1 MADKTFNKLSHNLMQ
16 HLPFYELSNSEF
28 NSLNGIWMRDLDL
41 VTDLFD
47 ILPNPNK
54 LDENDPDLML
64 SNITSNYYSVTKLNR
79 LLENKRLKSLSL
91 FHCNVRSLPKNL
103 NLVNDLI
110 YTLSNRPDILAVTE
124 TRLNNN
130 TIVNTQIPGYNFY
143 HQDSPTAAGGAG
155 IYISQTL
162 KSSIRTD
169 IKFSTELV
177 ESCWIE
183 IDSGNNAKNQIIVG
197 CIYRHPKSKLDT
209 FTEELEEL
217 LRKLNQG
224 KYDIYLLGDFN
235 INFLKY
241 DSHQPTEKYL
251 DMLYS
256 NNITPVITKPTRL
269 TDHTKTLI
277 DHIYTN
283 EPISNITTDIGLLD
297 ISDHLPVFCI
307 TNKCIQKNNAKIF
320 YRDYKHFSKEAYI
333 NDMQNINWNSL
344 LSTTGDL
351 NQSTV
356 NIINVIQDLV
366 NKHVPL
372 KQASLSKKKQL
383 IKPWIT
389 DGILKSIK
397 TKQKMYRTHF
407 HSNNIEKVN
416 QYKRYSNKLN
426 KVKLESKN
434 YYYNTQFAKCKNNM
448 KATWKLIGSIIKRK
462 TKGQIH
468 PTKITINNKI
478 YTAKQDIV
486 NQLNQYFVNVGP
498 NLANSITTSSFQ
510 PISYISNA
518 AVPSFFMSPITATQV
533 LNLFLGLDSN
543 KVSID
548 IPNNMIKLAA
558 YELSPIFTN
567 IFNESIST
575 GVVPDILKISRIT
588 PIYKSGD
595 TNEPHNYRPI
605 SILSVFSKV
614 LERLVYN
621 QLDSFLE
628 KYNIM
633 YNYQFGFRKKHSTE
647 QAILELTDK
656 LKSAIDNRQLTCG
669 LFLDFSK
676 AFDTVNHKIL
686 LEKLQKYGI
695 RGVPLQW
702 FTSYLTNRQQY
713 VRIDNTDSE
722 MLRMTCG
729 VPQGSTLG
737 PLLFLLYINDMPNC
751 SKKLSFRIFADDT
764 NVFYSG
770 KSVSEIEIVMNEEI
784 KKIHN
789 YCATNKL
796 SINFKKTNFMIIGS
810 KQKKIGKIQ
819 IGNIEQTQYIKYLG
833 MYIDKHITW
842 EQQIKHVK
850 AKISKNTGIINK
862 LRYYLDLNTLKQL
875 YYTLIYP
882 FINYGLMS
890 WANTYKP
897 LVESRCRHF
906 SRLESCS
913 SRVLP
918 YTSMSSAIFLTPHSP

>member
-1 MADKTFNKLSHNLMQ
+1 M
-16 HLPFYELSNSEF
+16 
-28 NSLNGIWMRDLDL
+28 
-41 VTDLFD
+41 V
-47 ILPNPNK
+47 
-54 LDENDPDLML
+54 
-64 SNITSNYYSVTKLNR
+64 
-79 LLENKRLKSLSL
+79 
-91 FHCNVRSLPKNL
+91 C
-103 NLVNDLI
+103 
-110 YTLSNRPDILAVTE
+110 
-124 TRLNNN
+124 
-130 TIVNTQIPGYNFY
+130 
-143 HQDSPTAAGGAG
+143 
-155 IYISQTL
+155 
-162 KSSIRTD
+162 
-169 IKFSTELV
+169 
-177 ESCWIE
+177 
-183 IDSGNNAKNQIIVG
+183 
-197 CIYRHPKSKLDT
+197 
-209 FTEELEEL
+209 
-217 LRKLNQG
+217 
-224 KYDIYLLGDFN
+224 
-235 INFLKY
+235 
-241 DSHQPTEKYL
+241 
-251 DMLYS
+251 
-256 NNITPVITKPTRL
+256 
-269 TDHTKTLI
+269 
-277 DHIYTN
+277 
-283 EPISNITTDIGLLD
+283 
-297 ISDHLPVFCI
+297 
-307 TNKCIQKNNAKIF
+307 
-320 YRDYKHFSKEAYI
+320 
-333 NDMQNINWNSL
+333 
-344 LSTTGDL
+344 
-351 NQSTV
+351 
-356 NIINVIQDLV
+356 
-366 NKHVPL
+366 
-372 KQASLSKKKQL
+372 
-383 IKPWIT
+383 

-518 AVPSFFMSPITATQV
+518 AVPSFFMSPITETQV

-595 TNEPHNYRPI
+595 TNGPHNYRPI

-796 SINFKKTNFMIIGS
+796 SINFKKN
-810 KQKKIGKIQ
+810 
-819 IGNIEQTQYIKYLG
+819 ELYDY
-833 MYIDKHITW
+833 W
-842 EQQIKHVK
+842 
-850 AKISKNTGIINK
+850 
-862 LRYYLDLNTLKQL
+862 LK
-875 YYTLIYP
+875 TE
-882 FINYGLMS
+882 
-890 WANTYKP
+890 KD
-897 LVESRCRHF
+897 R
-906 SRLESCS
+906 
-913 SRVLP
+913 
-918 YTSMSSAIFLTPHSP
+918 